1 MLKMDPNAKAT
12 KTSRLNLYPHTVPVK
27 LELLKTTLTKGL
39 VSTAHYCLARQ
50 KCKYFNRL
58 FKTPTI
64 RTWSVHRLLCYQAA
78 TTSDWHKRVAGQCI
92 IWWRCHPVVWL
103 LTQDTG
109 LWGCGNAT
117 IKFGMKFLITCA
129 ASLAKHK
136 KTTTTKWVVSCDEKM
151 ATNRREVFHYRDT
164 PYIARKLK

>member
-1 MLKMDPNAKAT
+1 MRNTIRAT
-12 KTSRLNLYPHTVPVK
+12 FKTWIIENTI
-27 LELLKTTLTKGL
+27 TKGL

-64 RTWSVHRLLCYQAA
+64 RTWSVQYRLLCCQA

-92 IWWRCHPVVWL
+92 CIWWRCHHVDWL
-103 LTQDTG
+103 RRTPD
-109 LWGCGNAT
+109 WGCGNAT

-129 ASLAKHK
+129 ASLAKSTKRQQLQSESLVVTK
-136 KTTTTKWVVSCDEKM
+136 KWQQTGVKFSIIVMLPT
-151 ATNRREVFHYRDT
+151 
-164 PYIARKLK
+164 